1 MKGTIKWFNER
12 RGYGFIQSEG
22 ETDIFVHR
30 NAISIGALLDEG
42 DTVEFEIEKSEKGPN
57 ATNVKKLDN

>member
-12 RGYGFIQSEG
+12 RGYGFIQSED

-30 NAISIGALLDEG
+30 NAISIGTILNEG
-42 DTVEFEIEKSEKGPN
+42 DAVEFEIEKSEKGPT
-57 ATNVKKLDN
+57 ATNVKKLNN

>member
-12 RGYGFIQSEG
+12 RGYGFIQSED

-30 NAISIGALLDEG
+30 NAIPIGTILDEG
-42 DTVEFEIEKSEKGPN
+42 DVVEFEIEKSEKGPN
-57 ATNVKKLDN
+57 ATNVKKLNN